1 MNSTALAVAEAEL
14 RACHRTDYCP
24 LAVATIV
31 ARRHLKLGAN
41 RSRAHIIE
49 DIVESTILLRLLLRL
64 CRFLHLGR
72 HLLLCK
78 LVWLLLLHLHSLHH
92 VLHLLHLHVHLLL
105 HHLHLGVAG
114 LLRHHLHLLLH
125 LLHLHLVHLHLLIL
139 LGHSCLGHSVAHTH
153 ASIHSRLLLWD
164 LRHLGNE
171 AG

>member
-1 MNSTALAVAEAEL
+1 MLLRGGLLRSYGHAAERIIVHRRWLLLLHGAVGGSGL
-14 RACHRTDYCP
+14 H
-24 LAVATIV
+24 
-31 ARRHLKLGAN
+31 

-49 DIVESTILLRLLLRL
+49 DIVEPTVLLHLLLRL

-92 VLHLLHLHVHLLL
+92 VLHLLHLHIHLLL

-139 LGHSCLGHSVAHTH
+139 LRHSRLGHSVAHAH
-153 ASIHSRLLLWD
+153 ASIHGRLLLWD
-164 LRHLGNE
+164 LGHLGNE
-171 AG
+171 AR